1 MKDYESYRAKYL
13 DSFPCQLKNCGHHFF
28 HVFSINFGRGFL
40 VIQMGTYGNELLVA
54 DSVFLDVIVYTEI
67 LVGSFVHPS
76 QLGALSADPTGQ
88 FYHKDGALN

>member
-1 MKDYESYRAKYL
+1 
-13 DSFPCQLKNCGHHFF
+13 
-28 HVFSINFGRGFL
+28 
-40 VIQMGTYGNELLVA
+40 MGTHDNELLVA

-76 QLGALSADPTGQ
+76 QLGAISADPTGQ